1 MDKELSTH
9 QNHMQQLSFI
19 MVLSLREHMRM
30 EDGKKEHSLGQEV
43 TNMSELTKIIKDG
56 MVT

>member
-1 MDKELSTH
+1 
-9 QNHMQQLSFI
+9 
-19 MVLSLREHMRM
+19 MRM